1 MANVTATA
9 ESKPTSL
16 DAAITQRVAKLAREM
31 DSLREALEQATI
43 RKMIQRAAAHGHEL
57 CEAEIRTTMKFDPTG
72 PTAQR
77 FGEIYAVLLGHALA
91 ARHPALH

>member
-9 ESKPTSL
+9 ANKPSSL
-16 DAAITQRVAKLAREM
+16 DAAITSRVAKLVREM
-31 DSLREALEQATI
+31 DSLRSALEQATI
-43 RKMIQRAAAHGHEL
+43 TKMVQRAASHGHEL

-77 FGEIYAVLLGHALA
+77 FAEIYAVLLGQALA
-91 ARHPALH
+91 ARRPSLH